1 MKKIIK
7 VASVCALI
15 TLLSGCIIGPRH
27 GGGWHHGEAITAGIM
42 AVITVDIITANG
54 QRHYTA

>member
-27 GGGWHHGEAITAGIM
+27 GGGWHHGG
-42 AVITVDIITANG
+42 G
-54 QRHYTA
+54 YHGGHHGGYHGGHHHR